1 MLLGAKGGCQ
11 QCTCVPCET
20 CTRTCTEPH
29 SGAAFEAVFTN
40 YFDEVEVGNPSDG
53 YLNAEGDSD
62 TSSPYDGMD
71 GSGPW
76 MQEVGGGFSDGGSY
90 GGGTRF
96 PCTYRFS
103 FWRSTRQ
110 LGINNPAPS
119 EALTENVIELSVSQ
133 GAVVYPDGTVIT
145 PASGTVALASIPLVP
160 GGAGAVDPR
169 TGAGSVSFAL
179 QCQNVETTF
188 SIQARVR
195 WNVKKRQHTVYGIVR
210 ECYQEDTGG
219 GGVCDTFCSG
229 SPAPSEMYLT
239 ISGVSTASEVHPNSG
254 ASSSPS
260 ISFMNGT
267 YVVDEYQKNYGI
279 CDVFLSG
286 FTFGDGDGEDVL
298 LGAINIQ
305 LMVGNQWPY
314 ATPDG
319 DTWMTG
325 FVQSGGIS
333 FRVVVVCKKGRSD
346 VCSSTSGTGSV
357 HVQEIPIT
365 STSRYF
371 SGTCSWTLTP

>member
-1 MLLGAKGGCQ
+1 MLLGGYSSCQGCG
-11 QCTCVPCET
+11 CVPCKT

-29 SGAAFEAVFTN
+29 SGAAFETVFTN
-40 YFDEVEVGNPSDG
+40 YFEGVEVGNPSDG
-53 YLNAEGDSD
+53 FLTATGDND
-62 TSSPYDGMD
+62 TSDPYDGMD

-76 MQEVGGGFSDGGSY
+76 MQQVGGAFNDGGSY

-119 EALTENVIELSVSQ
+119 TALTENVIELTVSA

-145 PASGTVALASIPLVP
+145 PASGTVTLASIPLVS

-169 TGAGSVSFAL
+169 TGEGSVSFAL

-195 WNVKKRQHTVYGIVR
+195 WNVQKRQHTVYGIVR
-210 ECYQEDTGG
+210 ECYQGEGG
-219 GGVCDTFCSG
+219 ACDTFCSG

-239 ISGVSTASEVHPNSG
+239 ISGVSTASEVHPNAG
-254 ASSSPS
+254 ASSSS
-260 ISFMNGT
+260 SLSFLNGT
-267 YVVDEYQKNYGI
+267 YVVSEYLKTYGV
-279 CDVFLSG
+279 CDSFLSIYQSG
-286 FTFGDGDGEDVL
+286 QDDPNMNYVV
-298 LGAINIQ
+298 AIN
-305 LMVGNQWPY
+305 VGLGPGYPWPY
-314 ATPDG
+314 ATPVG
-319 DTWMTG
+319 DFWLSRGVAGTG
-325 FVQSGGIS
+325 AGTLVYNAIIILKNGK
-333 FRVVVVCKKGRSD
+333 VD

-357 HVQEIPIT
+357 HLQELPVGG
-365 STSRYF
+365 SSRYF
-371 SGTCSWTLTP
+371 LGTCSWTLTP